1 METSRRTLE
10 KVTYVVTKINE
21 ILLLIAISIMFLL
34 VFINVARS
42 ILLFKLLIMG
52 GRSFALPDGKYCF
65 SGNGALL

>member
-34 VFINVARS
+34 VFINVIGRYFFS
-42 ILLFKLLIMG
+42 NSLIMG
-52 GRSFALPDGKYCF
+52 GRSFALPDG
-65 SGNGALL
+65 